1 MLACEKERIGCDEN
15 DKMYMKGKGKGW
27 NDMNDKMY
35 MKWKGKRWNDM
46 NVKMSMKWKGWN
58 AMEMTKCI

>member
-1 MLACEKERIGCDEN
+1 
-15 DKMYMKGKGKGW
+15 
-27 NDMNDKMY
+27 MNDKMY

>member
-1 MLACEKERIGCDEN
+1 MGCDEN
-15 DKMYMKGKGKGW
+15 DKMYMKWKGW

-46 NVKMSMKWKGWN
+46 NVKMSMKWKGWY
-58 AMEMTKCI
+58 AMEMTKCV